1 MCCAYAEE
9 SSRSLNMFIRY
20 WQMCIADCHNRDID
34 RETSTAL
41 VSDYRCGLV
50 FLRVTMERR

>member
-1 MCCAYAEE
+1 MCCAYAE
-9 SSRSLNMFIRY
+9 SSLSLNMIIQY
-20 WQMCIADCHNRDID
+20 WQMRIADCHSRDVD

-50 FLRVTMERR
+50 FLCVTMKRG